1 MKDIKEKIIRIHYEF
16 NLKNGI
22 QKQFS
27 LNLVSPTLA
36 LESRPKL
43 PYPAWTVLTYHQC
56 FNCPLYPEQHPH
68 CPVAVNLAEVIE
80 FFKDF
85 LSFEQAEVRIHTE
98 TREYYTRTPLQE
110 GLRSLIGLIMV
121 TSGCPILN
129 KLRPMAYT
137 HLPFSSLEETKYRA
151 ISMYLLAQYF
161 LYREEKKPDWEI
173 KNLARIYEDII
184 KVNQDFFRRLASIGP
199 KDASL
204 NALASLSCFA
214 SVLSFSIKDDYLEDL
229 KALFTVYLDEKT
241 FPSEVNL

>member
-1 MKDIKEKIIRIHYEF
+1 MTEKILHIHYEF
-16 NLKNGI
+16 NLKNGV

-27 LNLVSPTLA
+27 LNLSGPTLA
-36 LESRPKL
+36 LESEPK
-43 PYPAWTVLTYHQC
+43 PSYPEWTVLTHHQC
-56 FNCPLYPEQHPH
+56 SNCPLHPEQHPY
-68 CPVAVNLAEVIE
+68 CPVAVNLSEVIE

-85 LSFEQAEVRIHTE
+85 LSFEEAEVRIYTE
-98 TREYYTRTPLQE
+98 VREYYTRTPLQE
-110 GLRSLIGLIMV
+110 GLSSLIGLIMV

-161 LYREEKKPDWEI
+161 LYREGKKPDWEI
-173 KNLARIYEDII
+173 KNLVHIYEEII
-184 KVNQDFFRRLASIGP
+184 KVNQDFSRRLASICP

-214 SVLSFSIKDDYLEDL
+214 SITSLSIKDDYLEDI
-229 KALFTVYLDEKT
+229 KALFTVYLDEKNLS
-241 FPSEVNL
+241 SEVNPS